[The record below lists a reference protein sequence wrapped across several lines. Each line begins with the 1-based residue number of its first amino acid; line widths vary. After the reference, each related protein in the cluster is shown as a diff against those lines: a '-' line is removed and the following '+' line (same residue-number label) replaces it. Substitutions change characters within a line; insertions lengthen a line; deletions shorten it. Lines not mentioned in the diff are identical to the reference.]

1 MPSLGILSIL
11 LPVLFA
17 VSPDVEEPWA
27 VSDEDLFS
35 TKKVVE
41 PIYLASEER
50 SALPGRFRFR
60 GASFGLGGAIYFN
73 DVCCDPELCRGASR
87 CEAGR
92 RPPMRLEVTPL
103 LDVLTEFGWRHV
115 RAVLGVFTLPKPHL
129 YSDAAL
135 GLLLGVQG
143 GIFVGHERLRVGV
156 TAGGGYLGYQVL
168 GRLLV
173 LPWRSDR
180 GHRHGL
186 EAAIGRENW
195 TTTIMFAYRFA
206 PAALNQLG
214 GRRAAKRRA
223 GG

>member
-1 MPSLGILSIL
+1 M
-11 LPVLFA
+11 
-17 VSPDVEEPWA
+17 
-27 VSDEDLFS
+27 
-35 TKKVVE
+35 
-41 PIYLASEER
+41 
-50 SALPGRFRFR
+50 
-60 GASFGLGGAIYFN
+60 
-73 DVCCDPELCRGASR
+73 
-87 CEAGR
+87 
-92 RPPMRLEVTPL
+92 
-103 LDVLTEFGWRHV
+103 
-115 RAVLGVFTLPKPHL
+115 
-129 YSDAAL
+129 
-135 GLLLGVQG
+135 QG
-143 GIFVGHERLRVGV
+143 GILVGHERLRVGV

-206 PAALNQLG
+206 PAALSHLG